1 MESIRIYEIPACK
14 MVSSGVGM
22 FGDDNFDRFDAWL
35 ASAKGLPNAAPQ
47 VFPRDYLTGGPGG
60 FEWLYLYED
69 GMDTAGFAVVD
80 FPGGLYAVVTGIDG
94 QSNRAEMAALAEFIA
109 AHGLERDPD
118 RAELG
123 NVITSPAAKAALGY
137 EQMDYFVPVRAVRN
151 LQ

>member
-22 FGDDNFDRFDAWL
+22 FGDAHFDRFDAWL
-35 ASAKGLPNAAPQ
+35 GSAKGLNSGTPQ
-47 VFPRDYLTGGPGG
+47 PFPRDYLAEAEGR

-94 QSNRAEMAALAEFIA
+94 GSNRAEMAALADFIA
-109 AHGLERDPD
+109 AHGLERDPA
-118 RAELG
+118 RVELG
-123 NVITSPAAKAALGY
+123 NIITTPAAKAALGY
-137 EQMDYFVPVRAVRN
+137 EQMDYYVPVRVVSA
-151 LQ
+151 

>member
-35 ASAKGLPNAAPQ
+35 ASAKGLP
-47 VFPRDYLTGGPGG
+47 T
-60 FEWLYLYED
+60 
-69 GMDTAGFAVVD
+69 
-80 FPGGLYAVVTGIDG
+80 
-94 QSNRAEMAALAEFIA
+94 
-109 AHGLERDPD
+109 
-118 RAELG
+118 
-123 NVITSPAAKAALGY
+123 ALGY